1 MTALLQLS
9 GRGSLHRQIYEALR
23 AGILAGRLR
32 PDNRLPATRELA
44 SELGV
49 SRNVVLLADEML
61 VDEGYARNPLLP
73 EVGLVIK
80 HMLERRPPVRS
91 LQTYATVRA
100 AVKPLL

>member
-49 SRNVVLLADEML
+49 SRNVVLLAYEML
-61 VDEGYARNPLLP
+61 VDEGYAEGRVGSGTYVASSLP
-73 EVGLVIK
+73 
-80 HMLERRPPVRS
+80 
-91 LQTYATVRA
+91 
-100 AVKPLL
+100 